1 VDQVAHHA
9 VKLGRGSLIAKID
22 IKSAYRLVPVCPL
35 DRKWLGMQWNGQVY
49 VDGMLPFGLRS
60 APKIF
65 NAVADGLEWC
75 VAKEGVESIFHYLDD
90 FAVLGPPG
98 SAACLNQ
105 LLILKR
111 VCAELGI
118 PLAIDKQDGPTAIIV
133 FLGIIIDMIRQ
144 ELRLPED
151 KLRRL
156 LHILDQWEKRKA
168 CTRRDLEVLI
178 GVLHHACKVIRP
190 GRSFLRRAIALLSR
204 AKQRH
209 HHIRLNAEF
218 RSDLK
223 WWKTFAAHWNGAAL
237 VIHPGSTEFTLTSD
251 ASGGWG
257 CGAWHNQKWF
267 QLAWDERTSNM
278 HIAIKELIPIMI
290 ATLVWGQ
297 LWSGGRVIAHCDNT
311 AVVSVL
317 NSRYSQDKML
327 MQMLR
332 GLFFIEAYFQ
342 FQLAAV
348 HLPGIHNGLADNLS
362 RNRLSSFLR
371 KRGGSTDSTPSPIP
385 VSLLQWLLNPKLEWT
400 SPSWMEQFS
409 SIVQKV

>member
-22 IKSAYRLVPVCPL
+22 IKSAYCLVPVCPR

-111 VCAELGI
+111 VCAELEI
-118 PLAIDKQDGPTAIIV
+118 PLAIHKQDGPTAIIV
-133 FLGIIIDMIRQ
+133 FLGIVTDTIRQ

-168 CTRRDLEVLI
+168 CTHRDLEVLI
-178 GVLHHACKVIRP
+178 GVQHHACKVIRP
-190 GRSFLRRAIALLSR
+190 GHSFLRRVIALLSR
-204 AKQRH
+204 AKQQH

-218 RSDLK
+218 
-223 WWKTFAAHWNGAAL
+223 
-237 VIHPGSTEFTLTSD
+237 
-251 ASGGWG
+251 
-257 CGAWHNQKWF
+257 
-267 QLAWDERTSNM
+267 
-278 HIAIKELIPIMI
+278 
-290 ATLVWGQ
+290 
-297 LWSGGRVIAHCDNT
+297 
-311 AVVSVL
+311 
-317 NSRYSQDKML
+317 
-327 MQMLR
+327 
-332 GLFFIEAYFQ
+332 
-342 FQLAAV
+342 
-348 HLPGIHNGLADNLS
+348 
-362 RNRLSSFLR
+362 
-371 KRGGSTDSTPSPIP
+371 
-385 VSLLQWLLNPKLEWT
+385 
-400 SPSWMEQFS
+400 
-409 SIVQKV
+409 